1 MGVPHASHAEL
12 AMLGRAFWLHS
23 ELEVQLKEDLPPG
36 ATGFSMCGS
45 QDTQGA
51 PLFSWHLPVISLS
64 PRMVILTRLRYRG
77 ASPAGARMTTAL
89 RPIAQKPSDAPRD
102 ISYSSSA
109 KSAPGRV
116 VIRTLE
122 AVGGRGKLI
131 RRAAGYEAE
140 LAQGRSFWQVM
151 PERYGLSLD
160 VVRGAL
166 SEIPATGPLVL
177 VSNHPYG
184 ILDGLMMGHLL
195 DRVRGD
201 FRILANSVFVG
212 AEELQKIVLPIS
224 FEETKAALALNLK
237 TRATALD
244 YLANGGA
251 VGVFPGGTV
260 STAAKLFSRPM
271 DPSWRNFTARMIA
284 KSRATVVPI
293 FFEGQ
298 NSRLFQI
305 ASHIHSALRLGL
317 LIKEFKARVDQPV
330 RVVVGKPLEAES
342 LRSHAGDATALMDFL
357 RKATYQLS
365 LTPLRSYAYGH
376 EFEAKYKTR

>member
-1 MGVPHASHAEL
+1 
-12 AMLGRAFWLHS
+12 
-23 ELEVQLKEDLPPG
+23 
-36 ATGFSMCGS
+36 
-45 QDTQGA
+45 
-51 PLFSWHLPVISLS
+51 
-64 PRMVILTRLRYRG
+64 
-77 ASPAGARMTTAL
+77 MTAAL
-89 RPIAQKPSDAPRD
+89 RPAAQIHSDATRD
-102 ISYSSSA
+102 ISYASSA

-122 AVGGRGKLI
+122 AVSGRGKLI
-131 RRAAGYEAE
+131 RRAAGYEDE

-151 PERYGLSLD
+151 PERYGLSLE
-160 VVRGAL
+160 VVGGAL
-166 SEIPATGPLVL
+166 SEIPANGPLVL

-195 DRVRGD
+195 DKVRGD

-212 AEELQKIVLPIS
+212 AQELQKVVLPIS
-224 FEETKAALALNLK
+224 FDETKAAVALNLR

-244 YLANGGA
+244 YLGQGGA
-251 VGVFPGGTV
+251 IGVFPGGTV
-260 STAAKLFSRPM
+260 STAAKLFSHAM
-271 DPSWRNFTARMIA
+271 DPSWRNFTAKMIA

-305 ASHIHSALRLGL
+305 ASHINYALRLGL

-330 RVVVGKPLEAES
+330 RVVVGKPLDAGMLAAE
-342 LRSHAGDATALMDFL
+342 AGDSTAMMDFL

-365 LTPLRSYAYGH
+365 PRPMRSYAYGH
-376 EFEAKYKTR
+376 EFEAKYRTR

>member
-1 MGVPHASHAEL
+1 MTAAIRPT
-12 AMLGRAFWLHS
+12 
-23 ELEVQLKEDLPPG
+23 D
-36 ATGFSMCGS
+36 
-45 QDTQGA
+45 
-51 PLFSWHLPVISLS
+51 
-64 PRMVILTRLRYRG
+64 
-77 ASPAGARMTTAL
+77 PA
-89 RPIAQKPSDAPRD
+89 RD
-102 ISYSSSA
+102 ISYASSA
-109 KSAPGRV
+109 KSAPGRA

-131 RRAAGYEAE
+131 RRAAGYEDE
-140 LAQGRSFWQVM
+140 LARGRSFWQVI

-166 SEIPATGPLVL
+166 ADIPADGPLVL

-212 AEELQKIVLPIS
+212 AQELQKIVLPIS
-224 FEETKAALALNLK
+224 FDETKAALALNLK

-244 YLANGGA
+244 YLGQGGA
-251 VGVFPGGTV
+251 IGVFPGGTV
-260 STAAKLFSRPM
+260 STAAKLFSPAM
-271 DPSWRNFTARMIA
+271 DPSWRNFTAKMIA

-305 ASHIHSALRLGL
+305 ASHINYALRLGL
-317 LIKEFKARVDQPV
+317 LIKEFKSRVDQPV
-330 RVVVGKPLEAES
+330 RVVVGRPLESSTLAAHS
-342 LRSHAGDATALMDFL
+342 GDATAMMDFL

-365 LTPLRSYAYGH
+365 LTPMRSLAYGH
-376 EFEAKYKTR
+376 DFEAKYRTR